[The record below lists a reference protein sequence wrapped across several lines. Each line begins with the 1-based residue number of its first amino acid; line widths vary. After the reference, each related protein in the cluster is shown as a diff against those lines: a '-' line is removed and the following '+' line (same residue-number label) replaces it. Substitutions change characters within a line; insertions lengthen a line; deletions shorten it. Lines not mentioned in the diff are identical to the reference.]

1 MTCLALIL
9 SLLVAAPRL
18 VNYSAADGLTS
29 NTVYAIVQ
37 DTDGILWAGTR
48 NGLGLVITR
57 ELLGKLGASMDMH
70 NRAEGGLEITI
81 TL

>member
-48 NGLGLVITR
+48 NTVDSYKERIK
-57 ELLGKLGASMDMH
+57 GKLGLDSPVECVAYAVK
-70 NRAEGGLEITI
+70 NGIVAV
-81 TL
+81 